1 MELNKIEGLIE
12 KYFEGETSNF
22 EEKELK
28 HYFSSEDV
36 APSLEHY
43 KSMFDYFVEA
53 KKETSSAEITLPRN
67 KKNKMA
73 WLSVAASVVVLFG
86 VGFYVYT
93 TSNVSTKEDL
103 GTFDS
108 PEMAFKETQKALDL
122 ISTHL
127 NTGYEGMTYIKEFER
142 SKNKIFKK

>member
-1 MELNKIEGLIE
+1 MELNKIERLIE
-12 KYFEGETSNF
+12 KYFQGETSIS

-28 HYFSSEDV
+28 SYFASAQV
-36 APSLEHY
+36 AASLEHY
-43 KSMFDYFVEA
+43 KSMFGYFVEA
-53 KKETSSAEITLPRN
+53 KKETSSAEITLP
-67 KKNKMA
+67 KKKQNNLA
-73 WLSVAASVVVLFG
+73 WLSLAASVAVLFG

-93 TSNVSTKEDL
+93 SSNVSTKEDL
-103 GTFDS
+103 GTFDN

-127 NTGYEGMTYIKEFER
+127 NTGYEGMTYIKEFEL